1 MSTAATGARRLLRF
15 LRPRPGHASLYL
27 LLAIVVLGFVA
38 YSPSLSKEFLDYD
51 DDWYIT
57 ANPYVQGFDRATL
70 LDFFGRTYR
79 GQYSPLPMLLEGIKF
94 SVSGGDPLLF
104 NLSSILIHL
113 LNTCLVFCLT
123 RLLFERRAV
132 AVVVAALFAVHP
144 LQVES
149 IAWLSASMKT
159 APLPGTA
166 SVTYSFVAS
175 SLRRTPRCI

>member
-1 MSTAATGARRLLRF
+1 
-15 LRPRPGHASLYL
+15 
-27 LLAIVVLGFVA
+27 
-38 YSPSLSKEFLDYD
+38 
-51 DDWYIT
+51 
-57 ANPYVQGFDRATL
+57 
-70 LDFFGRTYR
+70 
-79 GQYSPLPMLLEGIKF
+79 MLLEGIKF

-159 APLPGTA
+159 GLFAAFFLASLISYVIYVRRGT
-166 SVTYSFVAS
+166 
-175 SLRRTPRCI
+175 RTHFLFALGLFLLSCLSKEQAVMLSPTLIAID